1 MITFVL
7 DASAVIEL
15 FVRDEANLDLRRRI
29 LTGSGVAP
37 ELIDLEAANVIRKMV
52 LRREIAAAEARE
64 ALGEIRDSP
73 VTRIPHRPL
82 VSRVWEL
89 RDTLTAYDAAY
100 VALAEM
106 CGVPILT
113 CDARLARSDSH
124 DAEIECYARILS

>member
-15 FVRDEANLDLRRRI
+15 FVRDEINPDLRRRV

-37 ELIDLEAANVIRKMV
+37 ELLDLEVASVIRKMV
-52 LRREIAAAEARE
+52 RRRELAAAEAGE

-82 VSRVWEL
+82 VGRIWEL

-100 VALAEM
+100 VALAELV
-106 CGVPILT
+106 GVPILT
-113 CDARLARSDSH
+113 CDAKLARANGH
-124 DAEIECYARILS
+124 HAEIELYARI